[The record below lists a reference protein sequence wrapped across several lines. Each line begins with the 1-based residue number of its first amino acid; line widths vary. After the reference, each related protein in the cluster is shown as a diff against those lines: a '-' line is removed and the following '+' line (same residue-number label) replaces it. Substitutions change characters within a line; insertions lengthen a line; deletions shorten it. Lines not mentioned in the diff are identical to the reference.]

1 MIKELLHIYF
11 PFIICFGNILF
22 LLTGKNSNPINFRYN
37 NLFEFQKGKWFFF
50 VYLSLAVLTFIF
62 KSSEATNLY
71 SSPLLLAILIL
82 FSNLL
87 IRLIYK
93 RDIIISTR
101 WDYRPSKMSIVDVL
115 LSYFAILIS
124 ILFPLYSNI

>member
-101 WDYRPSKMSIVDVL
+101 WDIDLQKC
-115 LSYFAILIS
+115 
-124 ILFPLYSNI
+124 LF

>member
-1 MIKELLHIYF
+1 M
-11 PFIICFGNILF
+11 
-22 LLTGKNSNPINFRYN
+22 LT
-37 NLFEFQKGKWFFF
+37 
-50 VYLSLAVLTFIF
+50 AV
-62 KSSEATNLY
+62 
-71 SSPLLLAILIL
+71 
-82 FSNLL
+82 LL

>member
-1 MIKELLHIYF
+1 
-11 PFIICFGNILF
+11 LF

-101 WDYRPSKMSIVDVL
+101 WDYRPSKMSILDVL